1 MRTSNYHKKW
11 KLNKKTIRIL
21 LGSGAGLVI
30 VWIIAFFVYFRVE
43 NVEVMV
49 SDRYT
54 EEEIREMV
62 LRGPLAYNSVL
73 APGLYSNSVEDV
85 PFVEGFEVRQ
95 VNRNTIA
102 ISVIEKQPVGC
113 IPFLD
118 CYMYFDRTGK
128 IIESSTE
135 RDEKIPYF
143 EGLEVDSVAL
153 EDELAIED
161 ESVLNTAVSLA
172 RIFEKNDLI
181 PDHIYFDANYAI
193 TLEYGDIT
201 VMLGKDSYLEDK
213 MARLIAIL
221 PKISGQK
228 GILHME
234 NVTADVKTIT
244 FEQEETD
251 TGTDTGEDT
260 SGETDTY
267 TDTGE
272 TSDTN
277 AEEGYSEEEYTENEY
292 GDETYTEDGY
302 AEDSYSEDG
311 SSEDSYGETQGS
323 GDGTEE
329 GASDEEVYEN
339 STYQDNTWGSDAYSD
354 TDENSEENYGEDT
367 GADGENY

>member
-11 KLNKKTIRIL
+11 KLNKKTMRIL
-21 LGSGAGLVI
+21 LGSVAGVLLAAV
-30 VWIIAFFVYFRVE
+30 IAFFVYFRVE

-54 EEEIREMV
+54 EDEIKDMV
-62 LRGPLAYNSVL
+62 LRGPLAYNSIL
-73 APGLYSNSVEDV
+73 APGLYSNSVEGV
-85 PFVEGFEVRQ
+85 PFVEGFEVKR

-102 ISVIEKQPVGC
+102 IGVIEKQPVGC

-135 RDEKIPYF
+135 RDDKIPYF
-143 EGLEVDSVAL
+143 EGLEIDHVVM
-153 EDELAIED
+153 EEELAIQD

-181 PDHIYFDANYAI
+181 PDHIYFDEQYQI
-193 TLEYGDIT
+193 TLEYGDIM

-234 NVTADVKTIT
+234 SITADVKTIT
-244 FEQEETD
+244 FEKEEDTTD
-251 TGTDTGEDT
+251 TADTGEENT
-260 SGETDTY
+260 SGETDA
-267 TDTGE
+267 DTGE
-272 TSDTN
+272 TDL
-277 AEEGYSEEEYTENEY
+277 EYSEDTYSEDEDT
-292 GDETYTEDGY
+292 GDT
-302 AEDSYSEDG
+302 YSEDG
-311 SSEDSYGETQGS
+311 YSEDSGTEDAYSEDSEGGSQDS
-323 GDGTEE
+323 GDGTD
-329 GASDEEVYEN
+329 STDEDDIYEN
-339 STYQDNTWGSDAYSD
+339 STYQDNTWGSDAYSQG
-354 TDENSEENYGEDT
+354 SESSSENYGEDT
-367 GADGENY
+367 WSDGENY